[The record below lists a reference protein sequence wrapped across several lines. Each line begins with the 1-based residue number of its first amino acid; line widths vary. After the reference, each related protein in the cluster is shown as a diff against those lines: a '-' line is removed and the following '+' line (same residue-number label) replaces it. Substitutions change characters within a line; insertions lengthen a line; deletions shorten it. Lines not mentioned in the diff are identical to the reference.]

1 MIRSFVTI
9 IMLLLILGCGE
20 PPSGRREMPDWVNK
34 ELPKWHAKWKSKQI
48 EHQARI
54 DVLGTPVVVDIV
66 EDLRLSEYG
75 FSTTKLGVDDVSAT
89 VLRKW
94 EMSSET
100 INGENVLF
108 FMLDKPYSFSVRVK
122 E

>member
-1 MIRSFVTI
+1 
-9 IMLLLILGCGE
+9 MLLLILGCGE
-20 PPSGRREMPDWVNK
+20 PPSGRREMPNWVNK
-34 ELPKWHAKWKSKQI
+34 ELPKWYAKWKSKQI

-54 DVLGTPVVVDIV
+54 DVFGTPVVVDIV
-66 EDLRLSEYG
+66 EDFRLTECG

-100 INGENVLF
+100 INGESVLF
-108 FMLDKPYSFSVRVK
+108 FTLDKPYSFSVRVK